1 MPSMAK
7 TTMSPPSPPPPPPPP
22 PNKNLYQPLKSY
34 QSFHE
39 LQSEVRQ
46 RIYLG
51 SPKARVEEKKKRRA
65 WYQPCT
71 HVQVLPRLWVNCILS
86 VHPSKDF
93 RCSLFSVRLGVPNSS
108 RAQRRNYHYYISHH
122 CSLLCCTE
130 LLNC

>member
-1 MPSMAK
+1 MCKIAK
-7 TTMSPPSPPPPPPPP
+7 KIEPGHALLYATCSFKASSLHAFYGKNHNVPPPL

-39 LQSEVRQ
+39 PQSEVRQ
-46 RIYLG
+46 RIYLASFPG
-51 SPKARVEEKKKRRA
+51 SPKARVEKKRRA

-93 RCSLFSVRLGVPNSS
+93 RCSFFSVRLGIPNSS
-108 RAQRRNYHYYISHH
+108 RA
-122 CSLLCCTE
+122 
-130 LLNC
+130 